1 MENERK
7 PIPND
12 HLANERTFLAWIRTC
27 IATIGLGFV
36 VVKFSLFIK
45 QLALIIDTDVRIPN
59 HGYSAI
65 IGIAL
70 VVAGMIMAVLA
81 YYRFKTTQSQLLAG
95 QFKPSSRIFLY
106 ITIALIIL
114 AIALAIY
121 LLQST
126 R

>member
-1 MENERK
+1 MEKERK

-45 QLALIIDTDVRIPN
+45 QLTLVIDTDVPTPN

-81 YYRFKTTQSQLLAG
+81 YYRFKTTQAQLLAG
-95 QFKPSSRIFLY
+95 QFRPSSRIFLC
-106 ITIALIIL
+106 ITTALIIL
-114 AIALAIY
+114 AVALTIY
-121 LLQST
+121 LVEST
-126 R
+126 I